1 MSKKEAPQVEGQ
13 PIKKRKKHHIFLWVI
28 LGFFS
33 VIVISAGVLVGLA
46 YDKTSNTTEYQ
57 EKTIQEIGTKAFI
70 NGLHSLTNNGEIRVG
85 ISKNDIN
92 GLLVNIQKEQLAN
105 VSEIEKMYIL
115 MESNTKATFYVEAK
129 VTVLESR
136 LSIETEL
143 FDDTV
148 NNSLGLRIH
157 RVKLGKLPLDKNIAR
172 NIFLLVGLDDGSGM
186 KKVGDFLFNF
196 KDWEISLSKDA
207 LFNAIRNNVGEGLVN
222 DILNTIQQNNLVNFD
237 VNTPNLVEMVINLNK
252 LKQNDKYLTN
262 DDNHLIINQEDS
274 VFQQIGVDEIHAT
287 IGGRMQKIVDNATNL
302 QANQLQDLFQYL
314 FNGYERSSEQ
324 TRNVIHNIDSN
335 NLGLFRSVGIPD
347 VTKYSS
353 YGSYLKSDAGSLLG
367 NAKAQINQGS
377 LDSNGVCRI
386 YESDLNKFLRGQ
398 GVIGNSGIINFT
410 VNNKLE
416 FAYFVVDNFYAN
428 LYRTVE
434 GDETLD
440 HLSFVVSIN
449 ISGFET
455 YIILDTVKIENNT
468 DGRVYFGL
476 NKLYF
481 GEIDATELLSKT
493 VFDLLEKNLPV
504 GEMIGVVNDS
514 TDKRIYFSLTEVV
527 DRIKEFPGFSKTTV
541 RDIAV
546 DVLGTSVQDE
556 GYLEVTI

>member
-1 MSKKEAPQVEGQ
+1 MSKKEAQQVEGQ

-46 YDKTSNTTEYQ
+46 YDKTSNATEYQ

-252 LKQNDKYLTN
+252 LKQNVNYLTN

-287 IGGRMQKIVDNATNL
+287 IGGRMQKIVDNAANL

-335 NLGLFRSVGIPD
+335 NLGLFRNVGIPD

-440 HLSFVVSIN
+440 HLSFVVGIN

>member
-13 PIKKRKKHHIFLWVI
+13 PVKKRKKHHIFLWVL

-57 EKTIQEIGTKAFI
+57 EKTIQEVGTKAFI

-92 GLLVNIQKEQLAN
+92 GLLVNVQKEQLAN

-129 VTVLESR
+129 VTILESR

-143 FDDTV
+143 FDDTE

-157 RVKLGKLPLDKNIAR
+157 RVKLGKLPLDKNLAR

-237 VNTPNLVEMVINLNK
+237 VDTPNLVEMVINLNK
-252 LKQNDKYLTN
+252 LKQNDEYLTN

-287 IGGRMQKIVDNATNL
+287 IGGRMKKIVDNATNL

-324 TRNVIHNIDSN
+324 TRNVVHNIDSN

-353 YGSYLKSDAGSLLG
+353 YGNYLKSDAGSLLG

-398 GVIGNSGIINFT
+398 GVIGNCGVINFT

-416 FAYFVVDNFYAN
+416 YAFFVVDNFYAN
-428 LYRTVE
+428 LFRTVE

-440 HLSFVVSIN
+440 HLSFVVGIN

-455 YIILDTVKIENNT
+455 YIILDTVKIQNNT

-481 GEIDATELLSKT
+481 GEIDATELLAKT
-493 VFDLLEKNLPV
+493 VFDMLEKNIPI
-504 GEMIGVVNDS
+504 GEMIGVVNNN
-514 TDKRIYFSLTEVV
+514 TDKRIYFSLSEVV

>member
-13 PIKKRKKHHIFLWVI
+13 PVKKRKKHHIFLWVL

-57 EKTIQEIGTKAFI
+57 EKTIQEVGTKAFI

-92 GLLVNIQKEQLAN
+92 GLLLNIQKEQLAN

-129 VTVLESR
+129 VTILESR

-143 FDDTV
+143 FDDTE

-157 RVKLGKLPLDKNIAR
+157 RVKLGKLPLDKNLAR

-196 KDWEISLSKDA
+196 KNWEISLSKDA

-237 VNTPNLVEMVINLNK
+237 VDTPNLVEMVINLNK
-252 LKQNDKYLTN
+252 LKQNEQYLTN

-287 IGGRMQKIVDNATNL
+287 IGGRMKKIVDNATNL

-353 YGSYLKSDAGSLLG
+353 YGNYLKSDAGSLLG

-398 GVIGNSGIINFT
+398 GVIGNCGVINFT

-416 FAYFVVDNFYAN
+416 YAFFVVDNFYAN
-428 LYRTVE
+428 LFRTIE

-440 HLSFVVSIN
+440 HLSFVVGIN

-455 YIILDTVKIENNT
+455 YIILDTVKIQNNT

-481 GEIDATELLSKT
+481 GEIDATELLAKT
-493 VFDLLEKNLPV
+493 VFDMLEKNIPV
-504 GEMIGVVNDS
+504 GEMIGVVNNS
-514 TDKRIYFSLTEVV
+514 TDRRIYFSLSEVV

>member
-1 MSKKEAPQVEGQ
+1 MSKKEAQQVEGQ

-252 LKQNDKYLTN
+252 LKQNVNYLTN

-287 IGGRMQKIVDNATNL
+287 IGGRMQKIVDNAANL

-335 NLGLFRSVGIPD
+335 NLGLFRNVGIPD

-440 HLSFVVSIN
+440 HLSFVVGIN